1 MPPILAVLLLIVL
14 LILFQ
19 VLPGSLHH
27 KNPLTPYMGM
37 ELYGK
42 VDSTIVGGKVAYQ
55 RGGFTGEMN
64 GQMLLN

>member
-1 MPPILAVLLLIVL
+1 MV
-14 LILFQ
+14 
-19 VLPGSLHH
+19 PGSLYH